1 VRPRLG
7 LLALAVVTALLVA
20 ACGGPDHND
29 ADVSFA
35 TDMVRHHAQAVAM
48 ADLTIGRTGLDADV
62 ADLAEQIRKD
72 QTPEINTM
80 SDWLEEWGE
89 QVPRTGYGSRD
100 GHTHSQKGMGMQDLG
115 DMPGMMTSE
124 EMHGLDATKGAAF
137 QRRWLE
143 MMVEHHQ
150 GAIRMARTEV
160 AEGEDQDTRA
170 LARRIIEGQQAEVD
184 TMRTLLAR

>member
-1 VRPRLG
+1 MRPRLG

-48 ADLTIGRTGLDADV
+48 ADLTIGRTGLDAEV

-100 GHTHSQKGMGMQDLG
+100 GHTHSQEGMGMQDLG

-160 AEGEDQDTRA
+160 AEGEDQDARA

-184 TMRTLLAR
+184 TMRTLLER

>member
-1 VRPRLG
+1 MRPRLG

-160 AEGEDQDTRA
+160 AEGGDQDTRA

-184 TMRTLLAR
+184 TMRTLLAQ

>member
-1 VRPRLG
+1 MRPRLG

-48 ADLTIGRTGLDADV
+48 ADLTIGRTGLDAEV

>member
-1 VRPRLG
+1 MRPRLG

-100 GHTHSQKGMGMQDLG
+100 GHTHSQKGMGTVSYTHLTL
-115 DMPGMMTSE
+115 PT
-124 EMHGLDATKGAAF
+124 
-137 QRRWLE
+137 
-143 MMVEHHQ
+143 
-150 GAIRMARTEV
+150 TERV
-160 AEGEDQDTRA
+160 
-170 LARRIIEGQQAEVD
+170 
-184 TMRTLLAR
+184 